1 MTVAF
6 VLGNGQSRASVDLVQ
21 LKQLGPIYGC
31 NGLYR
36 DFEPDY
42 LVATDKPIAETI
54 QNSGY
59 SKTHKF
65 YTRKPIAGLGALPVP
80 KKYHSN
86 SSGPIATA
94 LAALDGHNTIYMLGF
109 DMGPTVNQKFN
120 NVYAGTDFYKRPDAA
135 PTYTGNWV
143 KQLCTI
149 AQDFPQMAF
158 IRVCGTTTADI
169 RELKHFNN
177 LVHIPV
183 QMFLERVATGL
194 DL

>member
-1 MTVAF
+1 
-6 VLGNGQSRASVDLVQ
+6 
-21 LKQLGPIYGC
+21 
-31 NGLYR
+31 
-36 DFEPDY
+36 
-42 LVATDKPIAETI
+42 VATDKPIAETI

-158 IRVCGTTTADI
+158 VRVCGTTTADI

>member
-1 MTVAF
+1 MTRAF
-6 VLGNGQSRASVDLVQ
+6 VCGNGISRQAVDLNQ
-21 LKQLGPIYGC
+21 LRSLGKIYGC

-36 DFEPDY
+36 DFEPDC
-42 LVATDKPIAETI
+42 LTATDRPIAEAI

-59 SKTHKF
+59 SKNHRF
-65 YTRKPIAGLGALPVP
+65 YTRKPISGLGALPVP

-94 LAALDGHNTIYMLGF
+94 LAALDGCKTIYMLGF
-109 DMGPTVNQKFN
+109 DMGPTANQKFN

-143 KQLCTI
+143 KQLCAI
-149 AQDFPQMAF
+149 SQDFPQTNF
-158 IRVCGTTTADI
+158 IRVCGQTTADI
-169 RELKHFNN
+169 QELKYLNN

-183 QMFLERVATGL
+183 QMFLERVNTGQEL
-194 DL
+194 

>member
-1 MTVAF
+1 MTLAF
-6 VLGNGQSRASVDLVQ
+6 VCGNGISRQAVDLNQ
-21 LKQLGPIYGC
+21 LRPLGKIYGC

-36 DFEPDY
+36 DFEPDC
-42 LVATDKPIAETI
+42 LVATDRPIAESI

-59 SKTHKF
+59 SKNHRF
-65 YTRKPIAGLGALPVP
+65 YTRKPVTGLGALPVP

-94 LAALDGHNTIYMLGF
+94 LAALDGHKTIYLLGF
-109 DMGPTVNQKFN
+109 DLGPTVNQKFN
-120 NVYAGTDFYKRPDAA
+120 NVYAGTDFYKKPDAA

-149 AQDFPQMAF
+149 AQDFPQITF
-158 IRVCGTTTADI
+158 VRVCGTTTADI
-169 RELKHFNN
+169 RELKVFNN
-177 LVHIPV
+177 LLHIPM
-183 QMFLERVATGL
+183 QLFQDRVTTSQ

>member
-1 MTVAF
+1 MTRAF
-6 VLGNGQSRASVDLVQ
+6 VCGNGISRQAVDLNQ
-21 LKQLGPIYGC
+21 LRSLGKIYGC

-36 DFEPDY
+36 DFEPDC
-42 LVATDKPIAETI
+42 LTATDRPIAEAI

-59 SKTHKF
+59 SKNHRF
-65 YTRKPIAGLGALPVP
+65 YTRKPIPGLGALPVP

-94 LAALDGHNTIYMLGF
+94 LAALDGCKTIYMLGF
-109 DMGPTVNQKFN
+109 DMGPIANQKFN

-143 KQLCTI
+143 KQLCAI
-149 AQDFPQMAF
+149 SQDFPQTNF
-158 IRVCGTTTADI
+158 IRVCGQTTADI
-169 RELKHFNN
+169 RELKLFNN

-183 QMFLERVATGL
+183 QMFLDRVTTGQEL
-194 DL
+194 

>member
-1 MTVAF
+1 MTRAF
-6 VLGNGQSRASVDLVQ
+6 VCGNGISRQAVDLTQ
-21 LKQLGPIYGC
+21 LRPLGKIYGC

-36 DFEPDY
+36 DFEPDC

-59 SKTHKF
+59 SARHRF
-65 YTRKPIAGLGALPVP
+65 HTRKPIHGLGALPTP

-94 LAALDGHNTIYMLGF
+94 LAALDGHKTIYLLGF

-120 NVYAGTDFYKRPDAA
+120 NVYAGTDFYKRSDAA

-149 AQDFPQMAF
+149 SQDFPQTTF
-158 IRVCGTTTADI
+158 VRVCGTVTADI
-169 RELKHFNN
+169 RELKVFNN
-177 LVHIPV
+177 FLHIPV
-183 QMFLERVATGL
+183 QMFLERVATGH

>member
-1 MTVAF
+1 MTRAF
-6 VLGNGQSRASVDLVQ
+6 VCGNGISRQAVDLNQ
-21 LKQLGPIYGC
+21 LRPLGKIYGC

-36 DFEPDY
+36 DFEPDC
-42 LVATDKPIAETI
+42 LVATDRPIAESI

-59 SKTHKF
+59 SQTHKF
-65 YTRKPIAGLGALPVP
+65 YTRKPIHGLGALSVP

-94 LAALDGHNTIYMLGF
+94 LAALDGHRTVYLLGF
-109 DMGPTVNQKFN
+109 DMGPTVNAKFN
-120 NVYAGTDFYKRPDAA
+120 NVYAGTDFYKKSDAA

-149 AQDFPQMAF
+149 AQDFPQTTF
-158 IRVCGTTTADI
+158 VRVCGTTTADI
-169 RELKHFNN
+169 RELKVFTN
-177 LVHIPV
+177 LLHIPV
-183 QMFLERVATGL
+183 QMFQDRVNTVL

>member
-1 MTVAF
+1 MTRAF
-6 VLGNGQSRASVDLVQ
+6 VCGNGISRQAVDLTQ
-21 LKQLGPIYGC
+21 LRPLGKIYGC

-36 DFEPDY
+36 DFEPDC
-42 LVATDKPIAETI
+42 LVATDKPIAEQI

-59 SKTHKF
+59 SKTHRF

-158 IRVCGTTTADI
+158 VRVCGTTTADI

>member
-1 MTVAF
+1 MTIAF
-6 VLGNGQSRASVDLVQ
+6 VLGNGQSRASIDLVQ
-21 LKQLGPIYGC
+21 LKQLGSVYGC

-36 DFEPDY
+36 EWEPEC
-42 LVATDKPIAETI
+42 LVATDRPIAEAI
-54 QNSGY
+54 QRSGY
-59 SKTHKF
+59 SKKHRF
-65 YTRKPIAGLGALPVP
+65 YTRKPLPDLGAQVVP
-80 KKYHSN
+80 RKYHGN
-86 SSGPIATA
+86 SSGPIACA
-94 LAALDGHNTIYMLGF
+94 LAALDGHSRIYMLGF
-109 DMGPTVNQKFN
+109 DMGPTVNLKFN

-158 IRVCGTTTADI
+158 VRVCGTTTADI

>member
-1 MTVAF
+1 MTIAF
-6 VLGNGQSRASVDLVQ
+6 VLGNGQRRASVDLVQ
-21 LKQLGPIYGC
+21 LQQLGPIYGC

-36 DFEPDY
+36 DWEPHC
-42 LVATDKPIAETI
+42 LVATDRPIAEAI
-54 QNSGY
+54 QRSGY
-59 SKTHKF
+59 SKTHRF
-65 YTRKPIAGLGALPVP
+65 YTRRPLPDLGAQVVP
-80 KKYHSN
+80 RKYHGN
-86 SSGPIATA
+86 SSGPIACA
-94 LAALDGHNTIYMLGF
+94 LAAMDGHSRIYMLGF

-120 NVYAGTDFYKRPDAA
+120 NVYAGTDFYKRSDAA

-158 IRVCGTTTADI
+158 VRVCGTTTADI
-169 RELKHFNN
+169 RELKYFNN

>member
-1 MTVAF
+1 MTRAF
-6 VLGNGQSRASVDLVQ
+6 VCGNGISRQAVDLNQ
-21 LKQLGPIYGC
+21 LRSLGKIYGC

-36 DFEPDY
+36 DFEPDC

-59 SKTHKF
+59 SAAHRF
-65 YTRKPIAGLGALPVP
+65 HTRKPIQGLGGLPVP

-94 LAALDGHNTIYMLGF
+94 LAALDGHQTVYLLGF

-120 NVYAGTDFYKRPDAA
+120 NVYAGTDFYKKSDAA

-149 AQDFPQMAF
+149 AQDFPQTTF
-158 IRVCGTTTADI
+158 VRVCGTTTADI
-169 RELKHFNN
+169 RELKVFTN
-177 LVHIPV
+177 LLHIPV
-183 QMFLERVATGL
+183 QMFQDRVNTGL

>member
-1 MTVAF
+1 MTRAF
-6 VLGNGQSRASVDLVQ
+6 VCGNGISRQAVDLNQ
-21 LKQLGPIYGC
+21 LRSLGKIYGC

-36 DFEPDY
+36 DFEPDC
-42 LVATDKPIAETI
+42 LTATDRPIAEAI

-59 SKTHKF
+59 SKNHRF
-65 YTRKPIAGLGALPVP
+65 YTRKPISGLGALPVP

-94 LAALDGHNTIYMLGF
+94 LAALDGCKTIYMLGF
-109 DMGPTVNQKFN
+109 DMGPTANQKFN

-143 KQLCTI
+143 KQLCAI
-149 AQDFPQMAF
+149 SQDFPQTNF
-158 IRVCGTTTADI
+158 IRVCGQTTADI
-169 RELKHFNN
+169 RELKYLNN

-183 QMFLERVATGL
+183 QMFLDRVTTGQEL
-194 DL
+194 

>member
-1 MTVAF
+1 MTRAF
-6 VLGNGQSRASVDLVQ
+6 VCGNGISRQAVDLTQ
-21 LKQLGPIYGC
+21 LRLLGKIYGC

-36 DFEPDY
+36 DFEPDC

-54 QNSGY
+54 QKSGY
-59 SKTHKF
+59 SARHRF
-65 YTRKPIAGLGALPVP
+65 HTRKPIHSLGALPVP

-94 LAALDGHNTIYMLGF
+94 LAALDGHKTIYLLGF
-109 DMGPTVNQKFN
+109 DMGPTVNLKFN
-120 NVYAGTDFYKRPDAA
+120 NVYAGTDFYKRLDAA

-149 AQDFPQMAF
+149 AQDFPQTTF
-158 IRVCGTTTADI
+158 VRVCGTVTADI
-169 RELKHFNN
+169 RELKVFNN
-177 LVHIPV
+177 FLHIPM
-183 QMFLERVATGL
+183 QMFLDRIATGH

>member
-1 MTVAF
+1 MTRAF
-6 VLGNGQSRASVDLVQ
+6 VCGNGISRQAVDLNQ
-21 LKQLGPIYGC
+21 LRPLGKIYGC

-36 DFEPDY
+36 DFEPDC
-42 LVATDKPIAETI
+42 LIATDRPIAEQI

-59 SKTHKF
+59 SQTHKF
-65 YTRKPIAGLGALPVP
+65 YTRKPIHGLGALPVP

-94 LAALDGHNTIYMLGF
+94 LAALDGHKTIYMLGF

-158 IRVCGTTTADI
+158 VRVCGTTTADI
-169 RELKHFNN
+169 RELKLFNN

>member
-1 MTVAF
+1 VC
-6 VLGNGQSRASVDLVQ
+6 GNGISRQAVDLNQ
-21 LKQLGPIYGC
+21 LRSLGKIYGC

-36 DFEPDY
+36 DFEPDC

-54 QNSGY
+54 QKSGY
-59 SKTHKF
+59 SARHRF
-65 YTRKPIAGLGALPVP
+65 HTRKPIHGLGALPAP

-94 LAALDGHNTIYMLGF
+94 LAALDGHRTIYLLGF
-109 DMGPTVNQKFN
+109 DLGPTVNLKFN
-120 NVYAGTDFYKRPDAA
+120 NVYAGTDFYKRLDAA

-149 AQDFPQMAF
+149 AQDFPQTTF
-158 IRVCGTTTADI
+158 VRVCGTVTADI
-169 RELKHFNN
+169 RELKVFNN
-177 LVHIPV
+177 FLHIPM
-183 QMFLERVATGL
+183 QMFLDRIATGH